1 MKIMDDDNFK
11 SLDIDRIN
19 INEYYEVE
27 YWAKQFG
34 LQPEVFKNLVN
45 QAGVTSAKALR
56 AYLEKNF
63 KESAA

>member
-1 MKIMDDDNFK
+1 MNDNQFR

-34 LQPEVFKNLVN
+34 LRPDVFKNLIEET
-45 QAGVTSAKALR
+45 GITSAETLKT
-56 AYLEKNF
+56 YLHKKFGENV
-63 KESAA
+63 A

>member
-1 MKIMDDDNFK
+1 MNDDNFK

-34 LQPEVFKNLVN
+34 LQPEVFKNLVKE
-45 QAGVTSAKALR
+45 AGITSAKV
-56 AYLEKNF
+56 
-63 KESAA
+63 

>member
-1 MKIMDDDNFK
+1 MNDNQFR

-34 LQPEVFKNLVN
+34 FRPDVFKNLIEES
-45 QAGVTSAKALR
+45 GITSAEALK
-56 AYLEKNF
+56 AYLHKKYGENV
-63 KESAA
+63 A